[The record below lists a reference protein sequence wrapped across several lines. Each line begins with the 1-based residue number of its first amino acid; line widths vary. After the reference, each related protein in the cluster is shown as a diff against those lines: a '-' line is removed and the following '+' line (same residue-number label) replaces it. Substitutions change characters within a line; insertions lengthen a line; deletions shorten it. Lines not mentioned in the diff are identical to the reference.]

1 MRAARRGLVTVGIM
15 VAAQWGSAARA
26 SWPILPIPHRAAPP
40 PSVEAAP
47 ETAAPAPKLE
57 VPAPA
62 VAATPAHV
70 AAPAPAPAEPVRAP
84 VTPPVPAKVFPR
96 LARPTMSHALQLGI
110 ALLAGA
116 GYRGIFPYQDL
127 IDCGQPQKRVCT
139 TRLPTFLDVQP
150 SIGFARHWD
159 VLVDLRFG
167 LERDF
172 TQNREFA
179 VAPGVRYWVEPEE
192 HTKFFATAQVAYDI
206 TPQNDPMLR
215 HNDDLALRNSN
226 GFMFEVMRNLGVYV
240 QVGETIG
247 FVRWLRFEIDAGLG
261 VQARLP

>member
-1 MRAARRGLVTVGIM
+1 M
-15 VAAQWGSAARA
+15 VVAHWGSAARA

-40 PSVEAAP
+40 SAVEAAP
-47 ETAAPAPKLE
+47 EPAAPAPTPTLQ

-62 VAATPAHV
+62 VAAPVAATPVHV
-70 AAPAPAPAEPVRAP
+70 AAPKVAPAAAVLAPA
-84 VTPPVPAKVFPR
+84 TPPAPPKVFPR
-96 LARPTMSHALQLGI
+96 LAPATMSHALQFGI
-110 ALLAGA
+110 AVLAGT
-116 GYRGIFPYQDL
+116 GYRGIFPYQEM

-150 SIGFARHWD
+150 SFGFGRHWD
-159 VLVDLRFG
+159 VLIDLRFG

-179 VAPGVRYWVEPEE
+179 VAPGVRYWVDPEE
-192 HTKFFATAQVAYDI
+192 STKFFATAQVAYDI
-206 TPQNDPMLR
+206 TPQNDPMLP

-226 GFMFEVMRNLGVYV
+226 GFMFEVMRNFGAYV

>member
-1 MRAARRGLVTVGIM
+1 MLV
-15 VAAQWGSAARA
+15 ASWGSASRA

-40 PSVEAAP
+40 PAVEAAT
-47 ETAAPAPKLE
+47 ETAAPASKLE
-57 VPAPA
+57 APAPA
-62 VAATPAHV
+62 VAAPPAHV
-70 AAPAPAPAEPVRAP
+70 AASEAAPAEPVRARA
-84 VTPPVPAKVFPR
+84 TPPKVFPR
-96 LARPTMSHALQLGI
+96 LAPATMSHALQFGI
-110 ALLAGA
+110 ALLPGT
-116 GYRGIFPYQDL
+116 GYRSIFPYQEM

-150 SIGFARHWD
+150 SFGLARHWD

-172 TQNREFA
+172 TQNRQFA
-179 VAPGVRYWVEPEE
+179 VAPGVRYWVDPEE
-192 HTKFFATAQVAYDI
+192 QTKFFATAQVAYDI
-206 TPQNDPMLR
+206 TPQNDPILP

-226 GFMFEVMRNLGVYV
+226 GFMFEVMRNFGAYV